1 MTELKGYQETV
12 ITNNDSN
19 PLYVYHKDG
28 KTAPELLYT
37 KDSDTDSESGLERVI
52 KYLIE
57 NNLIK
62 YYTGKEDFVKEHP
75 DDFIKVNDGIYIPSD
90 MITRLIE

>member
-37 KDSDTDSESGLERVI
+37 KD
-52 KYLIE
+52 
-57 NNLIK
+57 
-62 YYTGKEDFVKEHP
+62 
-75 DDFIKVNDGIYIPSD
+75 
-90 MITRLIE
+90 